1 VANRLKQ
8 LLDTTDDNHKLW
20 VALLTPSWLSGLVV
34 VIASL
39 AVMVITLVTLNFP
52 GSSLQIILNDQ
63 KSNVQ
68 SGLGTTS
75 STINNNFSSSELISD
90 IPLFVLWGCVGLL
103 TYSFATSVGNAFRT
117 AHDFRAEL
125 HFTNLNR
132 RQLLRHAWR
141 RLSARIVMLAIWF
154 LLIHFTIHIILP
166 YAVALTQ
173 FAGGTVGLANTLL
186 NAGMAFVVL
195 TFCLH
200 LHTIMLRLIF
210 LKPRILSTALYLD

>member
-1 VANRLKQ
+1 MANKLKQ

-52 GSSLQIILNDQ
+52 GSSLQVLLNDQ

-68 SGLGTTS
+68 SGLSNTS
-75 STINNNFSSSELISD
+75 STISSNFSSSELISD
-90 IPLFVLWGCVGLL
+90 IPLFILWGCVGLL
-103 TYSFATSVGNAFRT
+103 AYSFATSVVGAFQT

-125 HFTNLNR
+125 HYTNLNR
-132 RQLLRHAWR
+132 RQLLIHAWR
-141 RLSARIVMLAIWF
+141 QLATRIATLVVWF
-154 LLIHFTIHIILP
+154 LLIHLTIRIILP

-173 FAGGTVGLANTLL
+173 FAGGTVGLANTIL
-186 NAGMAFVVL
+186 NAGVAFVVL
-195 TFCLH
+195 TLCLH
-200 LHTIMLRLIF
+200 LHTIVLRLIF
-210 LKPRILSTALYLD
+210 LRPRILSTALYLD